1 MTVTPT
7 NTTYIADCTVPGR
20 MITKGEG
27 LIDAYKGA
35 TKETGKA
42 IVKGAKTAGTKVA
55 NFAKNT
61 TTIGRMLSKGESYG
75 EAWVGSIKAQ
85 AGYVKKFATDA
96 TYNSPKYKLLTAF
109 LGKK

>member
-42 IVKGAKTAGTKVA
+42 LVKGAKTAGTKVA

-85 AGYVKKFATDA
+85 VGYAKKIATDG
-96 TYNSPKYKLLTAF
+96 TYKSIANRVGTAIF
-109 LGKK
+109 GKK